1 MSAKAFIG
9 GAGVGKTHNLMEA
22 VEHQLGLQP
31 LKQGQKVL
39 ALTFMHGSRRRLE
52 ARLSDIPAMR
62 RCYECM
68 TIDSFAWRI
77 VNRWRELALDLG
89 CARVDPDEYEWICY
103 VAGLLLRFDYVQQWI
118 ANTYPYVIL
127 DEAQD
132 LTVNR
137 LEIFESIAHSVE
149 LYIAADEFQ
158 CLDENLKPNPACS
171 WIDRSAEIGELT
183 VSHRTTQPELL
194 AAATALRSGQD
205 LQSGKMFRIAEGF
218 NKGLAGTWLSN
229 QIGWYGRGLST
240 AIITPAI
247 GSYSDGT
254 ISWASENTTKKKN
267 GPHKILS
274 EKPNS
279 KLTEEFIQNLP
290 LMQTMSAETVR
301 QIMQNQGEPSVSS
314 DLDHWLE
321 KMSRCSDR
329 KEFSKDE
336 ITMRI
341 RKSFA
346 QRKRRDQVTHDKKI
360 RAMTV
365 HGAKNREF
373 DNVIVL
379 WPAAVSGYSDDQK
392 RRLLYNAVTRA
403 KKRCLVIVQSKRE
416 LNQAPFCGS

>member
-1 MSAKAFIG
+1 
-9 GAGVGKTHNLMEA
+9 
-22 VEHQLGLQP
+22 
-31 LKQGQKVL
+31 
-39 ALTFMHGSRRRLE
+39 
-52 ARLSDIPAMR
+52 
-62 RCYECM
+62 
-68 TIDSFAWRI
+68 
-77 VNRWRELALDLG
+77 
-89 CARVDPDEYEWICY
+89 
-103 VAGLLLRFDYVQQWI
+103 
-118 ANTYPYVIL
+118 
-127 DEAQD
+127 
-132 LTVNR
+132 
-137 LEIFESIAHSVE
+137 
-149 LYIAADEFQ
+149 
-158 CLDENLKPNPACS
+158 
-171 WIDRSAEIGELT
+171 
-183 VSHRTTQPELL
+183 
-194 AAATALRSGQD
+194 
-205 LQSGKMFRIAEGF
+205 MFRIAEGF